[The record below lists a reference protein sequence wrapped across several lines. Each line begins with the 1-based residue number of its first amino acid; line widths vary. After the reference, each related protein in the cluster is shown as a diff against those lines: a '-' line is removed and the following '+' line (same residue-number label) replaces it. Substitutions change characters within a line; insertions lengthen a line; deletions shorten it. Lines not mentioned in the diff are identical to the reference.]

1 LHSLGWSPQ
10 KPQRRAVER
19 DEEAKRKIIAEK
31 LPPALAERL
40 SLGI

>member
-1 LHSLGWSPQ
+1 
-10 KPQRRAVER
+10 VEY
-19 DEEAKRKIIAEK
+19 DIEEAKRKIIDER